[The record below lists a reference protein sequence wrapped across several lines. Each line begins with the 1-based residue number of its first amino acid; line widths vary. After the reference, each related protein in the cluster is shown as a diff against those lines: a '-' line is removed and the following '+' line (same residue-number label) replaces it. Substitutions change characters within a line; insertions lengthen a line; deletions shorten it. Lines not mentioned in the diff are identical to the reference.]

1 MDDIQVT
8 ESMTRSRDNILNIIE
23 TITTNP
29 KPTYNID
36 GQKVEWGAYL
46 GQLWTALE
54 QINLKLAGY
63 EDGEVR
69 SQVYP

>member
-46 GQLWTALE
+46 GQLWAALE